1 MLDHKA
7 RNRRFASLATVTT
20 LAVVL
25 AACSANV
32 SAGAAGKGFGG
43 SAVQT
48 RLEGDPYQAGTR
60 APGPTVKQTRATI
73 QMGRTGI
80 HPGGGGPQK

>member
-7 RNRRFASLATVTT
+7 RNRRLASLATVTT
-20 LAVVL
+20 LVVVL
-25 AACSANV
+25 AGCSANA
-32 SAGAAGKGFGG
+32 SAGAAGKGVGG
-43 SAVQT
+43 SAVQN

-60 APGPTVKQTRATI
+60 AAGSTVKQTRATI